1 MLVKLYKSVK
11 ECAMNIR
18 QRKLAS
24 KKTHSSRYNAA
35 KGKPTKNV
43 KEMCDYRRSRKEAVV
58 LRKAAHLF
66 RSKEKHMA
74 AYATSEWM
82 EPLVPSYYDGFVGS
96 EADTAVRKGGVEG
109 PGMGLPDLNKVQ
121 RWGGQVMGSCRQKR
135 RDHDEWMFARDVH
148 HENLMQQLDDATR

>member
-74 AYATSEWM
+74 AYATSEWV

-96 EADTAVRKGGVEG
+96 EADIDFRKGGG
-109 PGMGLPDLNKVQ
+109 GMGEPILPDLNVVK
-121 RWGGQVMGSCRQKR
+121 RCREWGGSWLR
-135 RDHDEWMFARDVH
+135 REWDYDEWMFARDVH
-148 HENLMQQLDDATR
+148 HENLMQWLDDATR